1 MNIRIFDDMQ
11 QASAAGAEVIA
22 QAIAA
27 KPDTVLGLATG
38 STPVAMYKE
47 LIRMNKAGEVDF
59 AKVRSYNLDE
69 YIGLDGTHDQSYRYF
84 MDDNLFNHINID
96 KANTHV
102 PCGTGADHA
111 ADAKHYDE
119 MIEAAGGIDVQVLG
133 IGNNGHIGFNEPDT
147 VFHKGTHVVD
157 LTDSTIDAK
166 MCIRDRPPEAGV
178 QDRIAAGQIKVWLA
192 AIGEAHLL
200 AVADDG
206 QHLFPRH
213 GDDGLAGV
221 FREDIAVLAALVARI
236 GDVPLEGEIRFH
248 GRHLS

>member
-1 MNIRIFDDMQ
+1 MKVIV
-11 QASAAGAEVIA
+11 GTKEEVISQAA
-22 QAIAA
+22 QRYVDLLAK
-27 KPDTVLGLATG
+27 KPDAVLGLATG
-38 STPVAMYKE
+38 STPLGLYAE
-47 LIRMNKAGEVDF
+47 LARLCAEGKLSF
-59 AKVRSYNLDE
+59 AEAKSFNLDE

-157 LTDSTIDAK
+157 LTDSTIDANK
-166 MCIRDRPPEAGV
+166 RFFASRDEVPKQAITLGMGGIMRAK
-178 QDRIAAGQIKVWLA
+178 KVL
-192 AIGEAHLL
+192 LL
-200 AVADDG
+200 AFGKGKADAVRAMVNGEIDPKVPASIL
-206 QHLFPRH
+206 QLH
-213 GDDGLAGV
+213 GDVTLLLDA
-221 FREDIAVLAALVARI
+221 DAASKL
-236 GDVPLEGEIRFH
+236 
-248 GRHLS
+248 